1 MIILQECVVVF
12 CTQCL
17 SAVKNEKGHK
27 DYRASV
33 GGHNS
38 INLSPIDFLSL
49 VLLCVVLVIH
59 IL

>member
-27 DYRASV
+27 DYRASL
-33 GGHNS
+33 GGHKS
-38 INLSPIDFLSL
+38 INLSQ
-49 VLLCVVLVIH
+49 
-59 IL
+59 